1 MTTIRVKKIGDKVNI
16 ETDMIGKYVERFIS
30 GREDNKPDD
39 RRSIY
44 KEFITKTGYM

>member
-16 ETDMIGKYVERFIS
+16 EADMIGKYVERFIS
-30 GREDNKPDD
+30 GQEDKKPDE

-44 KEFITKTGYM
+44 NKFLTKSGYL